1 MEILVA
7 IETIALLLVLG
18 YVIRFIPPKKEEPK
32 PKLTDE
38 EKEKLE
44 KAKEAFQNLMKY
56 DEESALKRK

>member
-7 IETIALLLVLG
+7 INSILLLLIIA

-38 EKEKLE
+38 EKEEFE
-44 KAKEAFQNLMKY
+44 KAKKAFENLMKY
-56 DEESALKRK
+56 DADKAMRRK